1 MAGGKRSGDDDT
13 SKDRVVIQRV
23 IHEVGGRSSYLALTK
38 TNYYDWV
45 LLMKVK
51 LKVRALWSIIED
63 GGTNQQEEMMTF
75 DALCGTVPSEM
86 VPTIAKK
93 ETAKEA

>member
-23 IHEVGGRSSYLALTK
+23 IHEVGGGSSYPTVTK
-38 TNYYDWV
+38 TNYYDWA

-51 LKVRALWSIIED
+51 LKAWALWSIIED
-63 GGTNQQEEMMTF
+63 GGTNQQEEMMAF
-75 DALCGTVPSEM
+75 DALCGTVPSET
-86 VPTIAKK
+86 VPMITKK
-93 ETAKEA
+93 EMAKEA